1 MLVAGL
7 IHQESAFQMN
17 ATSVSNA
24 LGLMQLLPSTARGLA
39 RHSRI
44 RYSQSRLFDP
54 NYNVRLGTTYLSNLM
69 KQFGSVEEALAAY
82 NAGENRVTAWTT
94 GQNYRETA
102 EFVESIPFTQTRQY
116 VEIIT
121 RNAEIYRRLYGAQH
135 ESRTARTP
143 SGN

>member
-1 MLVAGL
+1 
-7 IHQESAFQMN
+7 
-17 ATSVSNA
+17 
-24 LGLMQLLPSTARGLA
+24 
-39 RHSRI
+39 
-44 RYSQSRLFDP
+44 
-54 NYNVRLGTTYLSNLM
+54 M
-69 KQFGSVEEALAAY
+69 KQFGTVEEALAAY
-82 NAGENRVTAWTT
+82 NAGENRVTAWTI